1 MYVYDFEVFR
11 YNWIGVFSPMDKDEY
26 GVADNDG
33 EQGFRDFMRAHRDDI
48 FIGFNTKHYDQYIV
62 KTIMAGGDIEDVK
75 AMNDYLIAGGNG
87 WEHPFFKQNDSF
99 FFNNADIM
107 DDMQKGLSLKAIEGH
122 LGMDIRESDVPFDLD
137 RPLTLDEYLRT
148 VEYCKADVKATKELV
163 KLRKDY
169 LMNKIRVG
177 ALAGLDEKKSLS
189 LTNAKLTS
197 AFLQA
202 RKPEKPWT
210 DERKYVYPQNLKR
223 EYIPQEVFDFFDRMY
238 DPAVSDE
245 DLFTS
250 KLQLQLGKAEATIGF
265 GGIHLGIS
273 NYMWEESKREDSA

>member
-1 MYVYDFEVFR
+1 MSLIVYDFEVFR
-11 YNWIGVFSPMDKDEY
+11 YNWIGVFSKLDKDEY
-26 GVADNDG
+26 AVADNDG
-33 EQGFRDFMRAHRDDI
+33 EQYFRDFMKAHRDDI

-137 RPLTLDEYLRT
+137 RPLTLEEYLRT

-163 KLRKDY
+163 KLRKSY
-169 LMNKIRVG
+169 LDTKLNIGRMVG
-177 ALAGLDEKKSLS
+177 LEPAKALS

-202 RKPEKPWT
+202 RPPEKPWS
-210 DERKYVYPQNLKR
+210 DERKYQYPANLKR
-223 EYIPQEVFDFFDRMY
+223 EYIPNEVFDFFDRLK
-238 DPAVSDE
+238 DGSISDE
-245 DLFTS
+245 DLWTE
-250 KLQLQLGKAEATIGF
+250 KLEIQIGDCPVKLGF
-265 GGIHLGIS
+265 GGIHGAVP
-273 NYMWEESKREDSA
+273 NYFSGRGDKQ